1 MKKRILVFLM
11 SAVLTAAFMVSP
23 CTHAFNIDRECGEVV
38 VTIIDEETNELFK
51 EPGKFGMTMVDD
63 KWDASES
70 NPYTIKNVPKN
81 DAYCITYDPVN
92 TNDDDYCYAI
102 DSEKSI
108 PLFYLN
114 ADEDAKD
121 ITIYMHKRP
130 IENKAEYGTIIVTVI
145 DEETNELFKE
155 DGVNDDVNFW
165 IMGSS
170 AEGQS
175 SFGFGGSS
183 HNQFNSNISNPY
195 TLNNALVNES
205 YKIIHLGYNHDGF
218 TYMIDEEK
226 SDDAFVYSTTEPKEV
241 KIYMKKDIWADH
253 KSDTD
258 ASEKPDI
265 QADKEYT
272 FEDIR
277 SMTTEEIQ
285 ELFELKGV
293 KNNRVHTSDN
303 TQNNFLLD
311 PMPYLKDNLPE
322 DIYGSNEIIYRFDEE
337 KVKRSLGLPDELFE
351 ITVEASMPIGLDD
364 TPVQKYCECII
375 QPKTEDIQTRKEL
388 IAAAMNYVKLNPDYR
403 DVGVFFELGGWN
415 NNVMSTTTVSTS
427 TTTTVTTTTAKQT
440 SFEEPVS
447 DSKTT
452 TAIVKTLEG
461 DVNCDDEVDMAD
473 AVLIMQALANPN
485 KYGIDGT
492 AEHHLTEQGKTNGDM
507 NGDGLTVGDAQA
519 IQKKLLG
526 LDAPSELTLD
536 KTVDWYHSNTA
547 ESFWDICFDGEY
559 SAVIT
564 NTEEL
569 EVYLSKV
576 LQDKAIKA
584 YVEKYNDSFF
594 KDNVLLLDSIYQSA
608 GMKAGY
614 QIDNVDFSDDEIS
627 VSVVYAFSK
636 GQALECVVSLC
647 IAQVIVPK
655 EAYNGQTVN
664 WTIEKPY
671 V

>member
-1 MKKRILVFLM
+1 EW
-11 SAVLTAAFMVSP
+11 
-23 CTHAFNIDRECGEVV
+23 NIGQSNPHVIEQA
-38 VTIIDEETNELFK
+38 ETNY
-51 EPGKFGMTMVDD
+51 
-63 KWDASES
+63 S
-70 NPYTIKNVPKN
+70 
-81 DAYCITYDPVN
+81 
-92 TNDDDYCYAI
+92 
-102 DSEKSI
+102 
-108 PLFYLN
+108 
-114 ADEDAKD
+114 
-121 ITIYMHKRP
+121 
-130 IENKAEYGTIIVTVI
+130 
-145 DEETNELFKE
+145 
-155 DGVNDDVNFW
+155 
-165 IMGSS
+165 
-170 AEGQS
+170 
-175 SFGFGGSS
+175 
-183 HNQFNSNISNPY
+183 Y
-195 TLNNALVNES
+195 TLNYSMMFFNTQYTVDAE
-205 YKIIHLGYNHDGF
+205 KIP
-218 TYMIDEEK
+218 E
-226 SDDAFVYSTTEPKEV
+226 TTFDYLSSEPKEI
-241 KIYMKKDIWADH
+241 KLYIKKNKLADQNA
-253 KSDTD
+253 DTD
-258 ASEKPDI
+258 TSKNPNI

-311 PMPYLKDNLPE
+311 PMPYLKDNIPE

-403 DVGVFFELGGWN
+403 DVGVFFELGGWD

-526 LDAPSELTLD
+526 LDAPSELTFD

>member
-1 MKKRILVFLM
+1 M
-11 SAVLTAAFMVSP
+11 TASFMVSP
-23 CTHAFNIDRECGEVV
+23 SAYAFNIERECGEVV
-38 VTIIDEETNELFK
+38 VTVIDEETNELFK

-70 NPYTIKNVPKN
+70 NPYTVKNVPKN
-81 DAYCITYDPVN
+81 DAYCITYDSDG
-92 TNDDDYCYAI
+92 TKYDDYYYAI
-102 DSEKSI
+102 DSERSV

-114 ADEDAKD
+114 TDEDSKD

-253 KSDTD
+253 KSD
-258 ASEKPDI
+258 I

-311 PMPYLKDNLPE
+311 PMPYLKDNIPV

-519 IQKKLLG
+519 IQKKLLR
-526 LDAPSELTLD
+526 LDAPSELTID

-614 QIDNVDFSDDEIS
+614 KIDNVDFSDDEIS